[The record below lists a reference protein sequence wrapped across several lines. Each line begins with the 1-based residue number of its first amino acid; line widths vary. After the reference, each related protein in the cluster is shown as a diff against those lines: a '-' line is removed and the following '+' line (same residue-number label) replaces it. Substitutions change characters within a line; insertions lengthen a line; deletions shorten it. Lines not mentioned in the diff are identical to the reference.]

1 MPLFELN
8 GKSPTIASDAF
19 IAPTASLIGE
29 VIIEAGASVWYNAV
43 IRADYAPTIV
53 RHGANVQDGSVI
65 HSGDETM
72 TEVGVRATIGHLC
85 MVHGA
90 HIGEEALIG
99 NGSTVLDGA
108 RIGAR
113 CLVASHSL
121 VLSGAVFEAGMFV
134 AGVPA
139 VAKRSVVGTGMERL
153 LDLNPPAYI
162 ELAQKHRNSLRQVG

>member
-8 GKSPTIASDAF
+8 GKSPQIADDAF
-19 IAPTASLIGE
+19 VAPTASLVGDVVVE
-29 VIIEAGASVWYNAV
+29 SGASVWYNAV

-53 RHGANVQDGSVI
+53 RAGANVQDGSVI
-65 HSGDETM
+65 HSGEEIM
-72 TEVGVRATIGHLC
+72 TEVGPGATIGHLC

-90 HIGEEALIG
+90 YIGAEALIG

-108 RIGAR
+108 RIGSR

-121 VLSGAVFEAGMFV
+121 VLQGAVFEDGLFI

-139 VAKRSVVGTGMERL
+139 VAKRPVAGTAMDQL
-153 LDLNPPAYI
+153 LDINPIAYVD
-162 ELAQKHRNSLRQVG
+162 LASRHRTGLRQVG